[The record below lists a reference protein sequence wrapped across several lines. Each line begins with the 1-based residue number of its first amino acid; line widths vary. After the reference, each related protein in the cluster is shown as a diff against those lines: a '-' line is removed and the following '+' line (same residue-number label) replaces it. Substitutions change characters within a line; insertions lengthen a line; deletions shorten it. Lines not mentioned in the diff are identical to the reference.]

1 MNPKNISNRLRTIL
15 NSTDKKSNKSRRDF
29 IQKAGLGGLALG
41 YMFDDNPEKEV
52 EFTTQKINKSSNPS
66 DLKITDLRIAY
77 TSKAP
82 IIKID
87 TNQGIYG
94 LGEVRD
100 HGSPKYA
107 LFLKSRLLGKNPCNV
122 EQLFKMIKVFGAQGR
137 AGG

>member
-1 MNPKNISNRLRTIL
+1 MTNTG
-15 NSTDKKSNKSRRDF
+15 KSKSDEDRRGF
-29 IQKAGLGGLALG
+29 IKKAGLGGLALG
-41 YMFDDNPEKEV
+41 FMFHDNHAEEV
-52 EFTTQKINKSSNPS
+52 DFISQKVNRLSSPS
-66 DLKITDLRIAY
+66 ELRITDLRIAY

-122 EQLFKMIKVFGAQGR
+122 EQMFKMI
-137 AGG
+137 

>member
-1 MNPKNISNRLRTIL
+1 MKKILERLKGESLTHSE
-15 NSTDKKSNKSRRDF
+15 NSSSRRDF

-41 YMFDDNPEKEV
+41 FMFDGLVEKEID
-52 EFTTQKINKSSNPS
+52 FATQKVSRASKPS

-77 TSKAP
+77 TKKAP

-100 HGSPKYA
+100 QGSV
-107 LFLKSRLLGKNPCNV
+107 LNMR
-122 EQLFKMIKVFGAQGR
+122 
-137 AGG
+137 

>member
-1 MNPKNISNRLRTIL
+1 
-15 NSTDKKSNKSRRDF
+15 
-29 IQKAGLGGLALG
+29 
-41 YMFDDNPEKEV
+41 MFEDQPEKEI
-52 EFTTQKINKSSNPS
+52 EYATQKVSRSSNPS

-77 TSKAP
+77 TTKAP

-107 LFLKSRLLGKNPCNV
+107 LFLKSRYWEKIHVMSSSSLK
-122 EQLFKMIKVFGAQGR
+122 
-137 AGG
+137 